1 MCARGSMG
9 DIARVRDTGWRAD
22 AAVVRESE
30 KGPQLDIQEDVDEAE
45 LSNKSRGGFE
55 W

>member
-1 MCARGSMG
+1 MG

-22 AAVVRESE
+22 AAVVRGSV
-30 KGPQLDIQEDVDEAE
+30 KGPQLDIKEDIDEAE

>member
-9 DIARVRDTGWRAD
+9 DIARVRDTGWCAD

-30 KGPQLDIQEDVDEAE
+30 KGPQLDIQEDVDGAE